1 MDDEKEHR
9 STRVTRAISSV
20 AGYLGSFP
28 AILLAV
34 GLVTGW
40 LVIGLMVEKG
50 SRTAVL
56 NMLTMIATVSTF
68 VMVFII
74 QNTQNREGRAV
85 QTKLDAQAHALR
97 QIMDRLE
104 IPREHPLSRLAGLEE
119 APEDSIKQE
128 QERVRQGPSST
139 GESTGPHASQPH

>member
-1 MDDEKEHR
+1 MGDEKEER
-9 STRVTRAISSV
+9 STRVTRAISRI

-34 GLVTGW
+34 GLVMGW
-40 LVIGLMVEKG
+40 LLVGLMVGKG
-50 SRTAVL
+50 SRTAVF
-56 NMLTMIATVSTF
+56 NMLTMAATVSTF

-119 APEDSIKQE
+119 APEEDIKEE
-128 QERVRQGPSST
+128 QERVRESSS
-139 GESTGPHASQPH
+139 GESTGPHATQQH